1 MLMKKIL
8 NFLLNVKHTVI
19 DDVKSFF
26 EVYQNEKRIKCYRIN
41 EKTEVKVK
49 FGKREK
55 PVK

>member
-26 EVYQNEKRIKCYRIN
+26 EVYRNEKRIKCYRIN

>member
-26 EVYQNEKRIKCYRIN
+26 EVYRNEKRIKCYRIN
-41 EKTEVKVK
+41 EKTEVNVK